1 MAESMWVKIDGC
13 KGEATD
19 DKHKDEI
26 DIESFSWGM
35 THPVQLG
42 GTGHSAGET
51 TASQLVVTKTVCK
64 ASPNLMKFCMNA
76 KVFPEVL
83 LTCRKRGENP
93 IDYMKIKMKNAMVGS
108 LQDSGSGEG
117 APAHES
123 VSFAFTA
130 VEVEYTPQKDDG
142 SADGAVT
149 MKWDFAKNKE
159 G

>member
-1 MAESMWVKIDGC
+1 MAESMWIKIDGC

-19 DKHKDEI
+19 EEHKDEI
-26 DIESFSWGM
+26 DIQSFSWGM
-35 THPVQLG
+35 SHPVSSS
-42 GTGHSAGET
+42 GTGQSMGESSA
-51 TASQLVVTKTVCK
+51 SDLSVMKLVDR

-83 LTCRKRGENP
+83 LTCRKRGETP
-93 IDYMKIKMKNAMVGS
+93 IDYMKIKMKNALISSV
-108 LQDSGSGEG
+108 QNSGAAEG
-117 APAHES
+117 GPLSES

-149 MKWDFAKNKE
+149 MKWDYAKNKE

>member
-1 MAESMWVKIDGC
+1 MAESMWIKIDGC

-26 DIESFSWGM
+26 DIQSFSWGLS
-35 THPVQLG
+35 HPVSSS
-42 GTGHSAGET
+42 GTGQSMGESSA
-51 TASQLVVTKTVCK
+51 SDLSVMKLVDRST
-64 ASPNLMKFCMNA
+64 PNLMKFCMNA
-76 KVFPEVL
+76 KVFGEVL
-83 LTCRKRGENP
+83 LTCRKRGEDP
-93 IDYMKIKMKNAMVGS
+93 IEYMKVKMKNALIS
-108 LQDSGSGEG
+108 NIQNSGASEG
-117 APAHES
+117 GPLSES

>member
-19 DKHKDEI
+19 DQHKDEI
-26 DIESFSWGM
+26 DIQSFSWGM
-35 THPVQLG
+35 SHPVSAS
-42 GTGHSAGET
+42 GTGQSMGES
-51 TASQLVVTKTVCK
+51 TASDLSVMKLVDR

-83 LTCRKRGENP
+83 LTCRKRGETP
-93 IDYMKIKMKNAMVGS
+93 IDYMKIKMKNALISNV
-108 LQDSGSGEG
+108 QNSGAAEG
-117 APAHES
+117 GPLSES

>member
-1 MAESMWVKIDGC
+1 
-13 KGEATD
+13 
-19 DKHKDEI
+19 
-26 DIESFSWGM
+26 
-35 THPVQLG
+35 
-42 GTGHSAGET
+42 
-51 TASQLVVTKTVCK
+51 
-64 ASPNLMKFCMNA
+64 MKFCMNA

-93 IDYMKIKMKNAMVGS
+93 IDYMKIKMKNALVANV
-108 LQDSGSGEG
+108 QNSGASEG
-117 APAHES
+117 GPLSES

-149 MKWDFAKNKE
+149 MKWDYAKNKE